1 MKTLALVS
9 ASALAGFAVFCAPA
23 PAQDQ
28 TPLENLLTRIKET
41 GTSLAVDA
49 PRICGD
55 KDNLS
60 MYEHKAG
67 VIDQLTICIDN
78 HDGNDDALINT
89 VIYEAVHIA
98 QACKGGTIYTLDSLL
113 EQANAKDVHYVTT
126 NYPAD
131 EGHQEIEAR
140 VIAAEMDPDA
150 ATALVEEYCF
160 E

>member
-1 MKTLALVS
+1 MKTLALAS
-9 ASALAGFAVFCAPA
+9 ASALASFAVFCAPA

-41 GTSLAVDA
+41 GTSLVVDA

-55 KDNLS
+55 KSNLG

-78 HDGNDDALINT
+78 HDGDEDELVNT
-89 VIYEAVHIA
+89 VIHEAVHIA
-98 QACKGGTIYTLDSLL
+98 QTCKGGTIYTLNSLL
-113 EQANAKDVHYVTT
+113 DHANAKEVHYVTT
-126 NYPAD
+126 NYPTHK
-131 EGHQEIEAR
+131 GHREIEAR
-140 VIAAEMDPDA
+140 VIAAEMDPDT
-150 ATALVEEYCF
+150 ATALIEEHCF